1 MKRILFVI
9 FCLSLGFNSFSQKI
23 FVVRHAEKAT
33 AEANMSSDVALSEKG
48 KQRAEALREVLEKEN
63 IEVIYSTNTIRTKST
78 AQPIADKTGLQI
90 QTYGPRPDAAF
101 AASVLASG
109 KNVLIVGH
117 SNTIDDVVN
126 LIVGETGVEG
136 DLDESQYDNLYVITI
151 TEKKP
156 KLEKKKF
163 GASSAN

>member
-1 MKRILFVI
+1 MKRILGVI
-9 FCLSLGFNSFSQKI
+9 FCLALGFNSFSQKI

-33 AEANMSSDVALSEKG
+33 AEANMSSDVSLSEKG
-48 KQRAEALREVLEKEN
+48 KQRAEALREVLENEN
-63 IEVIYSTNTIRTKST
+63 IEMIYSTNTIRTKST
-78 AQPIADKTGLQI
+78 AQPIADKMGLQI
-90 QTYGPRPDAAF
+90 QTYGPRPNADF

-126 LIVGETGVEG
+126 LIVGETKVEG
-136 DLDESQYDNLYVITI
+136 DLDESQYDNLYVITVND
-151 TEKKP
+151 KKP

-163 GASSAN
+163 GVSTTN